1 MDFLSSLLKPFL
13 PDTPAISAISAIPE
27 ENQALTHCEA
37 FANPCEKLRFSA
49 DGSSESQ
56 EIAKNSR
63 QSQTEKSPQ
72 PLVNKGFSQESQE
85 SQGVGSEKIA
95 DSYCWPHSP
104 AWNGQE
110 IALFTQRMQH
120 LQRHG
125 LGEPEAEATA
135 QNLLLRDRQQDDRH
149 LCLECRNC
157 TSNRCKLGRPVLTVL
172 QRCNRFKEAVKQ

>member
-1 MDFLSSLLKPFL
+1 MDWLALLKKKKQGDNYPTK
-13 PDTPAISAISAIPE
+13 PTKP
-27 ENQALTHCEA
+27 
-37 FANPCEKLRFSA
+37 
-49 DGSSESQ
+49 SESHEKGSFVGFVGSPPPHFQ
-56 EIAKNSR
+56 EI
-63 QSQTEKSPQ
+63 TPEP
-72 PLVNKGFSQESQE
+72 
-85 SQGVGSEKIA
+85 

-135 QNLLLRDRQQDDRH
+135 QNLLHRDRQQDDRH

-172 QRCNRFKEAVKQ
+172 QHCDRFNEAVKQ